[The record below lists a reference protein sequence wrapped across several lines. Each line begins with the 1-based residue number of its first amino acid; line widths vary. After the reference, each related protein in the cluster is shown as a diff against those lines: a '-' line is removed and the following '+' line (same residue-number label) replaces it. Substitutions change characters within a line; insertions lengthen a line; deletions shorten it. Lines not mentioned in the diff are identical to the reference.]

1 MVKKMVRSKKPN
13 INKVLRKGK
22 CFMLAYDQ
30 GLEHGPTD
38 FTDKNADPAYI
49 IDLAKKGKATAI
61 AMQKGVVEKYQ
72 KELKAAKVPLIL
84 KLNGKTRMSK
94 GEPYSTQLC
103 TVDEAIKLGATA
115 VGYTIYF
122 GSEHEAKMLDEFEEV
137 QKNAHA
143 KGLPVVV
150 WSYPR
155 GKAVPKVT
163 DEVMA
168 YAARAGLEVGAD
180 MAKINYSGHPDA
192 LKWAVK
198 VAGRTK
204 VVISGGVKKD
214 EKQFLSN
221 LRDIMKTGAAGISVG
236 RNVWQHK
243 DPLYM
248 AGKIRKII
256 WGK

>member
-1 MVKKMVRSKKPN
+1 MAKPN
-13 INKVLRKGK
+13 LNKILRKGK

-38 FTDKNADPAYI
+38 FTDKNADPCYI
-49 IDLAKKGKATAI
+49 IEIAKRGGATAI
-61 AMQKGVVEKYQ
+61 AMQKGTVEKYHA
-72 KELKAAKVPLIL
+72 ELKASKVPLIL
-84 KLNGKTRMSK
+84 KLNGKTKMTR

-103 TVDEAIKLGATA
+103 TVKEAKKLGAAA

-122 GSEHEAKMLDEFEEV
+122 GSEHEAKMLKEFEGV
-137 QKNAHA
+137 QREAHA
-143 KGLPVVV
+143 AGLPVVV

-155 GKAVPKVT
+155 GKAVPKIT

-168 YAARAGLEVGAD
+168 YAARAGLEIGAD
-180 MAKINYSGHPDA
+180 MVKINYTGHPKA

-204 VVISGGVKKD
+204 VVISGGVKKG

-221 LRDIMKTGAAGISVG
+221 LKDIMKSGAIGVSVG

-248 AGKIRKII
+248 ARKIRKVI

>member
-1 MVKKMVRSKKPN
+1 MVKPN
-13 INKVLRKGK
+13 INKILRKGK

-49 IDLAKKGKATAI
+49 IEIAKKGGATAI

-84 KLNGKTRMSK
+84 KLNGKTKMTK

-103 TVDEAIKLGATA
+103 TVAEAKKLGATA

-122 GSEHEAKMLDEFEEV
+122 GSEHEAKMLEEFEVV
-137 QKNAHA
+137 QREAHKA
-143 KGLPVVV
+143 GLPVVV
-150 WSYPR
+150 WAYPR
-155 GKAVPKVT
+155 GKAVPKIT
-163 DEVMA
+163 DDIMA

-180 MAKINYSGHPDA
+180 MVKINYTGHPNA
-192 LKWAVK
+192 LRWAAK

-204 VVISGGVKKD
+204 VVISGGIKKG

-221 LRDIMKTGAAGISVG
+221 LKDIMKTGAIGISVG

-243 DPLYM
+243 DPIYM
-248 AGKIRKII
+248 AGEIRKAI
-256 WGK
+256 WS